1 MRRTYLEEDLELI
14 RSYFPGARRST
25 LRTPFDLSEPTIQP
39 GTPKTAAGRAFF
51 QDTTNLLRD
60 WGRGGASWTF

>member
-14 RSYFPGARRST
+14 RSYFPGARVST
-25 LRTPFDLSEPTIQP
+25 LRTPFDLSEPTNRP
-39 GTPKTAAGRAFF
+39 GLPKTTTGHTFF
-51 QDTTNLLRD
+51 RDTANLLGD